1 MAARAASAPPRELAG
16 LAPGA
21 TVGGKY
27 RLLRRIGAGGM
38 GEVWA
43 AENRD
48 TGAEI
53 AVKMARSPENRE
65 DSAVRFRREARLA
78 AMLGHRGVVRI
89 FDLVDDPDGGLVLV
103 MELLHGETLE
113 RYMQRRGPLPI
124 REAIAIAL
132 PVLAALAHA
141 HDAGIVHRDV
151 TPANVFLAID
161 PDGHVTPKL
170 LDFGLA
176 KVPAAGPKH
185 TVDGRAL
192 GTPRYM
198 APERIREQDAID
210 GRSDLFSMAVI
221 LYELVTG
228 VCPFAANSP
237 AASLAAVLE
246 VVVDPDARI
255 EPRVWLEL
263 RRALSKRPY
272 ERPAT
277 ALAMASALLAASG
290 ETETSLSETL
300 RQLALAPDLAPDAT
314 SALDGADAGQVTKAL
329 GGHSIGTAMR
339 SASPRR
345 RALVSLLVGLAVGVG
360 VATLATLQWQP
371 VPTGTS
377 ARPSPDPD
385 PLPAVTAA
393 PVDRNPA
400 ASEIPSLPASAPT
413 PPAPGSAATPSRLP
427 VRPGRTP
434 IPTPIPTSNPK
445 RVAITP
451 GF

>member
-1 MAARAASAPPRELAG
+1 MAARVASAPPRELAG
-16 LAPGA
+16 LAAGA

-53 AVKMARSPENRE
+53 AVKMARGPEDRE
-65 DSAVRFRREARLA
+65 DSAARFRREARLA
-78 AMLGHRGVVRI
+78 ATLGHRGVVRI
-89 FDLVDDPDGGLVLV
+89 FDLVDDPGGELVLV
-103 MELLHGETLE
+103 MELLRGETLE

-161 PDGHVTPKL
+161 PDGHVTPKV

-176 KVPAAGPKH
+176 KVPTSGPKH

-210 GRSDLFSMAVI
+210 GRSDLFSVAVI

-246 VVVDPDARI
+246 VVVDPHPRI

-300 RQLALAPDLAPDAT
+300 RQLALAPDAT
-314 SALDGADAGQVTKAL
+314 SGLDGADAGQVTKGL
-329 GGHSIGTAMR
+329 GGHSIGTAPPGVR
-339 SASPRR
+339 PRR

-360 VATLATLQWQP
+360 LATFAMVRGQAAP
-371 VPTGTS
+371 AGTA
-377 ARPSPDPD
+377 ARPSPA
-385 PLPAVTAA
+385 PLTAVTPA
-393 PVDRNPA
+393 PADGPA
-400 ASEIPSLPASAPT
+400 ASEIPSLAASAPMPT
-413 PPAPGSAATPSRLP
+413 APGPAATPSR
-427 VRPGRTP
+427 VRARPGRTP
-434 IPTPIPTSNPK
+434 IPTPGPK

>member
-27 RLLRRIGAGGM
+27 RLLRRIGVGGM

-89 FDLVDDPDGGLVLV
+89 FDLVDDPGGELVLV
-103 MELLHGETLE
+103 MELLRGETLE

-124 REAIAIAL
+124 REAIAIAV
-132 PVLAALAHA
+132 PVLAALAQAHA
-141 HDAGIVHRDV
+141 AGIVHRDV

-161 PDGHVTPKL
+161 PDGHVTAKV

-176 KVPAAGPKH
+176 KVPTSGPKH

-210 GRSDLFSMAVI
+210 GRSDLFSVAVI

-228 VCPFAANSP
+228 VCPFAASTP

-246 VVVDPDARI
+246 VVVDPDPRI

-300 RQLALAPDLAPDAT
+300 RQLTLAPELAPDA
-314 SALDGADAGQVTKAL
+314 GADAGQVTKAL

-339 SASPRR
+339 GGSRRR
-345 RALVSLLVGLAVGVG
+345 RAFVSLLVGLAVGVG
-360 VATLATLQWQP
+360 VATLATLQRQP
-371 VPTGTS
+371 APTGTS
-377 ARPSPDPD
+377 ARPSPDPA

-413 PPAPGSAATPSRLP
+413 PPAPGSAATSSRVR
-427 VRPGRTP
+427 VRPGRAP
-434 IPTPIPTSNPK
+434 MPTPSPK